1 MLQKINFS
9 KIKAKLKNERGSLV
23 LDAALIIPLI
33 IFIFYFMLS
42 AILTI
47 QHEIVMRYALDQTA
61 KELSLLIPLAEGIY
75 AELDHSIIDETI
87 NEIIPECS
95 NEFKQSVGDLA
106 SSVFLQDFL
115 QNQIDK
121 WLNEGANRL
130 SIRIPPDRRQIILDT
145 VSDHSIQMKMK
156 YHVKTPWT
164 ETEKLAVT
172 YIPVWSKYD
181 SQYRADDQN
190 QDQTNQAEDN
200 IWSEHNF
207 VRGKYFRDQYKANLP
222 FNYPTICRFQAGEVL
237 AVRSLDLT
245 APSYSSSEQVSQ
257 QIEQEITSLSK
268 FKGSNRDTGLTVGKI
283 NAADITARKLIVVIP
298 GNSTYG
304 IDHQI
309 FSDLTNEA
317 SNRGVNLQIAVRGNS
332 YRYLERPDVLSSED
346 DS

>member
-9 KIKAKLKNERGSLV
+9 IIKDKLKNERGSLV

-61 KELSLLIPLAEGIY
+61 KELSLLIPLAEGVY
-75 AELDHSIIDETI
+75 TELDHSIIDETI
-87 NEIIPECS
+87 NKIVPESS

-106 SSVFLQDFL
+106 SSIFLQKFL

-121 WLNEGANRL
+121 WLNDGADRL
-130 SIRIPPDRRQIILDT
+130 FIRIPPDRRQIILDT
-145 VSDHSIQMKMK
+145 VSDHSIQMKIK
-156 YHVKTPWT
+156 YHVKTPWN

-172 YIPVWSKYD
+172 YIPVWTKYD
-181 SQYRADDQN
+181 SKYRQEDPSKEQADE
-190 QDQTNQAEDN
+190 AEDN

-207 VRGKYFRDQYKANLP
+207 VRGKYFREQFKANLP

-245 APSYSSSEQVSQ
+245 APSYSSGEQVSQ
-257 QIEQEITSLSK
+257 QIEQEITNLSK

-283 NAADITARKLIVVIP
+283 NVGDITARKLIVVIP
-298 GNSTYG
+298 GNSTYS

-332 YRYLERPDVLSSED
+332 YRYLERPEVPSSED
-346 DS
+346 DP